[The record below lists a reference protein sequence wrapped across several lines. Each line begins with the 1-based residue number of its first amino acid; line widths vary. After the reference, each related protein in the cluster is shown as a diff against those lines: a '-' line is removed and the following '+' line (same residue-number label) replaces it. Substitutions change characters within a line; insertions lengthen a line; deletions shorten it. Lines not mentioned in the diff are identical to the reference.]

1 MVNFKGTNL
10 VTTNVS
16 SITTGQTEMNSSS
29 RVQITATTGP
39 LAHGIFLV
47 AKDSSNYYIGNSSVT
62 AANGVKVS
70 ANNPLFIPISDPSS
84 LYCIAGADSKTLSWI
99 CY

>member
-10 VTTNVS
+10 VTT
-16 SITTGQTEMNSSS
+16 SIDNISTGQTEMNSSS
-29 RVQITATTGP
+29 AVQITTNDGP
-39 LAHGIFLV
+39 LNHGIFLV
-47 AKDSSNYYIGNSSVT
+47 AKDSASYYIGGASVS

-70 ANNPLFIPISDPSS
+70 ANNPIFIPISDPSR
-84 LYCIAGADSKTLSWI
+84 LYCIAGGDSKTLSWI